1 MAFKIE
7 LTPKAQGHVKAL
19 RKRDQQ
25 ILIDAIAVHLMD
37 QPAQPTRNRKPLEEN
52 ALAPWELRVGN
63 LRVFYEVKT
72 EEELVVVVAVGHK
85 RHNVLYIGGEE
96 FQLRKESLR

>member
-7 LTPKAQGHVKAL
+7 LTPKAQSHVKAL
-19 RKRDQQ
+19 RKREQQ
-25 ILIDAIAVHLMD
+25 ILTDAIAVQLTD

-63 LRVFYEVKT
+63 FRVFYDVKPD
-72 EEELVVVVAVGHK
+72 EELVVVVAVGHK
-85 RHNVLYIGGEE
+85 QHNVLYIGGEE
-96 FQLRKESLR
+96 FQL